1 MNRRKFLSFVGC
13 SCGGFLLPSCTTA
26 PITERKQLKIIS
38 EAKLNAQAASV
49 YEKIKEKEK
58 MSDDTKTLNE
68 IKNIGKKMED
78 SISEY
83 FDREN
88 LDDPTKNFD
97 WEYILIDKKKVRN
110 AWCMPGGK
118 IAVYTGIL
126 DATKNTN
133 GLAAV
138 MGHEIA
144 HAVAKHSVERAS
156 RGTLLN
162 VGTRIIDIASGGVL
176 SDINRTTG
184 QNTIGLLAQLGIL
197 NPFNRKQE
205 SEADYLGMIFASL
218 SGYDIRETVKIWER
232 MKELNKGKEPPEF
245 LSTHPSS
252 DNRIKDLNKKMR
264 NAWCMPGGKIAVYTG
279 ILDATKN
286 TNGLAAVMG
295 HEIAHA
301 VAKHSVERASRGVIL
316 NTSTQLID
324 IFSGGKLSQVNR
336 ATGMNTVGL
345 LSQLGIM
352 NPFNRKQ
359 ESEADYLGM
368 IFSSLSGYDIRET
381 VKIWERMKEFNKGK
395 APPEFMSTHPS
406 ADNRIKKINE
416 WTNEII
422 LDYPPIKV

>member
-1 MNRRKFLSFVGC
+1 MDRRKFLSYVGC
-13 SCGGFLLPSCTTA
+13 GCCGFVLNACSTA
-26 PITERKQLKIIS
+26 PITERRQLKIIPES
-38 EAKLNAQAASV
+38 KLNAQAAEI
-49 YEKIKEKEK
+49 YEKVKEKEK
-58 MSDDTKTLNE
+58 LITDTKQIDE
-68 IKNIGKKMED
+68 IKEIGKKMENA
-78 SISEY
+78 IGEY
-83 FDREN
+83 FYKEKLN
-88 LDDPTKNFD
+88 DPTVNFD
-97 WEYILIDKKKVRN
+97 WEYILIDNKKVRN

-126 DATKNTN
+126 D
-133 GLAAV
+133 V
-138 MGHEIA
+138 
-144 HAVAKHSVERAS
+144 
-156 RGTLLN
+156 
-162 VGTRIIDIASGGVL
+162 
-176 SDINRTTG
+176 
-184 QNTIGLLAQLGIL
+184 
-197 NPFNRKQE
+197 
-205 SEADYLGMIFASL
+205 
-218 SGYDIRETVKIWER
+218 
-232 MKELNKGKEPPEF
+232 
-245 LSTHPSS
+245 
-252 DNRIKDLNKKMR
+252 
-264 NAWCMPGGKIAVYTG
+264 
-279 ILDATKN
+279 TKN

-381 VKIWERMKEFNKGK
+381 VKIWERMKEFNEGK